1 MDKIKCL
8 FFSFALVFVFP
19 SIFGMTQDYD
29 FEEQE
34 SLKRGSE
41 KAEELRAE
49 SKYDSALTVYQIVND
64 RALSEGNTEYL
75 MRSAIGIGSIFIE
88 LKQTSIARNYYREA
102 LSVIDEDYKNEN
114 LKSKALFGIGTSYH
128 IDNMLD
134 SALYYY
140 NMTQQKFLEQ
150 GDLGSASAL
159 LVNMT
164 SIYYSRKEFEKAI
177 RSNYESSKLKRR
189 INDFRGLGRND
200 KMLGRIYREQ
210 EFYDSALYYYQK
222 AYKLADSLGYLE
234 DARSTLK
241 DFATL
246 YIKQGKFEE
255 AYNYTVKSDSV
266 ANKIFV
272 EGTNDQILDLREKY
286 NTAALELENERQKNL
301 ALQQKRY
308 KAIILIVAATLVLT
322 ALILLY
328 VMNQRR
334 RNIKALAEKN
344 EEINRQQID
353 ELLQKQEIASL
364 QGVLEGQETER
375 RRVAIDLHDR
385 LGGILSMVKLHFS
398 VVTES
403 LSKDDQAHAKFMKAS
418 DLLDQATGEVRSIS
432 HNLLSGVLMKFGLV
446 PALEDLK
453 DKISQTGKLK
463 VTLYSNELNNVLSA
477 EQELQLYR
485 IVQELISNILKHSQ
499 AKEANI
505 QLTKG
510 DESVNLIVEDD
521 GIGFDLKAVN
531 KKTGIGLSNLKA
543 RVAKLNGNFHI
554 DSGRG
559 AGTTISIDIPI
570 HHD

>member
-1 MDKIKCL
+1 VRKFFVLAGFFLVIICQVFGQENQFESKKSFDDLVIK
-8 FFSFALVFVFP
+8 A
-19 SIFGMTQDYD
+19 DR
-29 FEEQE
+29 
-34 SLKRGSE
+34 LK
-41 KAEELRAE
+41 AE
-49 SKYDSALTVYQIVND
+49 SKYDSALVIFNFLKNRAELENDTLNIIRSNLGIGAVLFLLKETDVARDYYRKLILMAKSINDSSYINKGFYGIGGTYQID
-64 RALSEGNTEYL
+64 GN
-75 MRSAIGIGSIFIE
+75 
-88 LKQTSIARNYYREA
+88 
-102 LSVIDEDYKNEN
+102 
-114 LKSKALFGIGTSYH
+114 
-128 IDNMLD
+128 LD
-134 SALYYY
+134 SAFYYY
-140 NMTQQKFLEQ
+140 ENTLPYFIGKNQYKDAGLI
-150 GDLGSASAL
+150 LANLA
-159 LVNMT
+159 
-164 SIYYSRKEFEKAI
+164 SIYYSRGELDLSIETSLKSSEFAKMADSPQLEG
-177 RSNYESSKLKRR
+177 SNLR
-189 INDFRGLGRND
+189 
-200 KMLGRIYREQ
+200 MLGMIHRVKKEYDESQKYYFNAYRIADANN
-210 EFYDSALYYYQK
+210 FLKDKGDALYGLIKLNRDQEDYDKVIRYYEN
-222 AYKLADSLGYLE
+222 YISVLE
-234 DARSTLK
+234 DIYLK
-241 DFATL
+241 
-246 YIKQGKFEE
+246 GE
-255 AYNYTVKSDSV
+255 
-266 ANKIFV
+266 
-272 EGTNDQILDLREKY
+272 NDQILDLKEKY
-286 NTAALELENERQKNL
+286 KTASLKLENERQKNF
-301 ALQQKRY
+301 AFQQRKY
-308 KAIILIVAATLVLT
+308 KTITLIVSITLVV
-322 ALILLY
+322 AAFIIIY
-328 VMNQRR
+328 VIDQRR
-334 RNIKALAEKN
+334 KNIKALAEKN

>member
-1 MDKIKCL
+1 MKLIIIIAAI
-8 FFSFALVFVFP
+8 FSFSPLF
-19 SIFGMTQDYD
+19 SQDLND
-29 FEEQE
+29 
-34 SLKRGSE
+34 L
-41 KAEELRAE
+41 EELRKRGEKYRAE
-49 SKYDSALTVYQIVND
+49 SNYDSALIAFRQISD
-64 RALSEGNTEYL
+64 LAEERGDIEFQI
-75 MRSAIGIGSIFIE
+75 RSAIGSAAVFFE
-88 LKQTSIARNYYREA
+88 LRDTDLAREYYYKAIDLSQT
-102 LSVIDEDYKNEN
+102 IDNKRLEN
-114 LKSKALFGIGTSYH
+114 NAWYGIGGTH
-128 IDNMLD
+128 QLDENLD
-134 SALYYY
+134 SALFYY
-140 NMTQQKFLEQ
+140 NKAKILFEEEENTEMV
-150 GDLGSASAL
+150 SSL
-159 LVNMT
+159 LANIA
-164 SIYYSRKEFEKAI
+164 SIYYSTGEYILAIEKSI
-177 RSNYESSKLKRR
+177 ESKKINLETKQYRFVGADYRRLGLIYSKL
-189 INDFRGLGRND
+189 GG
-200 KMLGRIYREQ
+200 
-210 EFYDSALYYYQK
+210 YDSAKYFHEK
-222 AYKLADSLGYLE
+222 AFELADSMNYLS
-234 DARSTLK
+234 DAREALISLASLAEEES
-241 DFATL
+241 DF
-246 YIKQGKFEE
+246 ER
-255 AYNYTVKSDSV
+255 AYNYRTEAESISR
-266 ANKIFV
+266 KIFI

-334 RNIKALAEKN
+334 KNIKALAEKN

>member
-1 MDKIKCL
+1 M
-8 FFSFALVFVFP
+8 
-19 SIFGMTQDYD
+19 
-29 FEEQE
+29 
-34 SLKRGSE
+34 
-41 KAEELRAE
+41 
-49 SKYDSALTVYQIVND
+49 
-64 RALSEGNTEYL
+64 
-75 MRSAIGIGSIFIE
+75 
-88 LKQTSIARNYYREA
+88 
-102 LSVIDEDYKNEN
+102 
-114 LKSKALFGIGTSYH
+114 
-128 IDNMLD
+128 
-134 SALYYY
+134 
-140 NMTQQKFLEQ
+140 
-150 GDLGSASAL
+150 
-159 LVNMT
+159 
-164 SIYYSRKEFEKAI
+164 
-177 RSNYESSKLKRR
+177 
-189 INDFRGLGRND
+189 
-200 KMLGRIYREQ
+200 
-210 EFYDSALYYYQK
+210 
-222 AYKLADSLGYLE
+222 
-234 DARSTLK
+234 
-241 DFATL
+241 
-246 YIKQGKFEE
+246 
-255 AYNYTVKSDSV
+255 
-266 ANKIFV
+266 
-272 EGTNDQILDLREKY
+272 
-286 NTAALELENERQKNL
+286 
-301 ALQQKRY
+301 
-308 KAIILIVAATLVLT
+308 
-322 ALILLY
+322 
-328 VMNQRR
+328 
-334 RNIKALAEKN
+334 
-344 EEINRQQID
+344 
-353 ELLQKQEIASL
+353 
-364 QGVLEGQETER
+364 
-375 RRVAIDLHDR
+375 AIDLHDR

>member
-1 MDKIKCL
+1 MRKFFVLAGFFLVIICQVFGQENQFESKKSFDDLVIK
-8 FFSFALVFVFP
+8 A
-19 SIFGMTQDYD
+19 DR
-29 FEEQE
+29 
-34 SLKRGSE
+34 LK
-41 KAEELRAE
+41 AE
-49 SKYDSALTVYQIVND
+49 SKYDSALVIFNFLKNRAELENDTLNIIRSNLGIGAVLFLLKETDVARDYYRKLILMAKSINDSSYINKGFYGIGGTYQID
-64 RALSEGNTEYL
+64 GN
-75 MRSAIGIGSIFIE
+75 
-88 LKQTSIARNYYREA
+88 
-102 LSVIDEDYKNEN
+102 
-114 LKSKALFGIGTSYH
+114 
-128 IDNMLD
+128 LD
-134 SALYYY
+134 SAFYYY
-140 NMTQQKFLEQ
+140 ENTLPYFIGKNQYKDAGLI
-150 GDLGSASAL
+150 LANLA
-159 LVNMT
+159 
-164 SIYYSRKEFEKAI
+164 SIYYSRGELDLSIETSLKSSEFAKMADSPQLEG
-177 RSNYESSKLKRR
+177 SNLR
-189 INDFRGLGRND
+189 
-200 KMLGRIYREQ
+200 MLGMIHRVKKEYDESQKYYFNAYRIADANN
-210 EFYDSALYYYQK
+210 FLKDKGDALYGLIKLNRDQEDYDKVIRYYEN
-222 AYKLADSLGYLE
+222 YISVLE
-234 DARSTLK
+234 DIYLK
-241 DFATL
+241 
-246 YIKQGKFEE
+246 GE
-255 AYNYTVKSDSV
+255 
-266 ANKIFV
+266 
-272 EGTNDQILDLREKY
+272 NDQILDLKEKY
-286 NTAALELENERQKNL
+286 KTASLKLENERQKNF
-301 ALQQKRY
+301 AFQQRKY
-308 KAIILIVAATLVLT
+308 KTITLIVSITLVV
-322 ALILLY
+322 AAFIIIY
-328 VMNQRR
+328 VIDQRR
-334 RNIKALAEKN
+334 KNIKALAEKN

>member
-1 MDKIKCL
+1 MRVVISIILIFC
-8 FFSFALVFVFP
+8 FNALI
-19 SIFGMTQDYD
+19 SQDLND
-29 FEEQE
+29 
-34 SLKRGSE
+34 L
-41 KAEELRAE
+41 EELRKQGEKYRAE
-49 SKYDSALTVYQIVND
+49 AKYDSALVAFGQVRDMAEDMNNV
-64 RALSEGNTEYL
+64 EFQV
-75 MRSAIGIGSIFIE
+75 RSAIGAAAVFIE
-88 LKQTSIARNYYREA
+88 LRESDLARTYYQRAIRLSQSIKNRRLENNAWYGIG
-102 LSVIDEDYKNEN
+102 VTHQIDEN
-114 LKSKALFGIGTSYH
+114 
-128 IDNMLD
+128 LD
-134 SALYYY
+134 SALFYY
-140 NMTQQKFLEQ
+140 NKTEVLFNEEKNKEMVASLLSNIGSLHYLKEEY
-150 GDLGSASAL
+150 DL
-159 LVNMT
+159 
-164 SIYYSRKEFEKAI
+164 AI
-177 RSNYESSKLKRR
+177 AKSYKSSKLNEELKNFRVVGFDYRR
-189 INDFRGLGRND
+189 MAMSFNKLESF
-200 KMLGRIYREQ
+200 
-210 EFYDSALYYYQK
+210 DSAKIYANR
-222 AYKLADSLGYLE
+222 AYGIADSLRYLD
-234 DARSTLK
+234 DARSVLTLLSEIARNEGEF
-241 DFATL
+241 DEATEYRNKTDSL
-246 YIKQGKFEE
+246 ARVIYVDGK
-255 AYNYTVKSDSV
+255 
-266 ANKIFV
+266 
-272 EGTNDQILDLREKY
+272 NDEILELKAKVM
-286 NTAALELENERQKNL
+286 TASLALESEKQKNL
-301 ALQQKRY
+301 ALQQRKY
-308 KAIILIVAATLVLT
+308 KTIILGVSIILVVAAF
-322 ALILLY
+322 IIIY
-328 VMNQRR
+328 VIDQRR
-334 RNIKALAEKN
+334 KNIKALADKN